1 MHGLN
6 LEKHLTPTPPDPFV
20 GRALLHY
27 EIVAKIG
34 QGGMGVVYLARDP
47 RLQRQVAIKV
57 LPTAA
62 SDEHSRARFVRE
74 ARAASALNHPHIVT
88 IHDIARDG
96 DVDFIVMEYVEGQPL
111 DRLIPRHGLGVGAAL
126 EYALQIADAVAA
138 AHRAGIVHRDLKP
151 ANVITTAA
159 GRVRVLD
166 FGLAKRTGEGGGSNL
181 ETQQDLT
188 QAGTILGTL
197 SYMAPEQADGRV
209 VDQRADVFSFG
220 AMLYQMLSGELPFPG
235 RTSAAILH
243 ALHYDEP
250 RPLAERDVPEEVAR
264 IVRGAL
270 AKNPAQRTASMDIVY
285 GDLKAAAARL
295 DAGTLAQSQ
304 ASDLATREVPMDT
317 IAPGGTAGRPGDSG
331 HRPPA
336 AGSERASLAVLP
348 FASLS
353 PDKEDGYIAAG
364 VTAELIT
371 ALSGVPDLRVA
382 SHLASARF
390 HGPSE
395 DLATVAAA
403 LRIRYVLTGSV
414 RRAASRIRVSAD
426 LTDAAAGA
434 MLWSKTYEGGIEDI
448 FEVQEDIARQIV
460 SATGGELIRA
470 ESALANRAAPDS
482 LDAWGLVR
490 RAYHFWNHAWTPEG
504 VEDALNL
511 LRRAVELDPA
521 YSAAHAF
528 LALYLIQR
536 VVNYISPNPA
546 ADVAEALAAA
556 ATASDLA
563 PRDPEV
569 LANTGLVYFNSGRY
583 ESAVAA
589 LKRAVQ
595 IAPFNL
601 VAWGYLGLAYA
612 WTGDDAEVAEGVKI
626 LDRLLRTAPDHPSV
640 PYWLYFK
647 TAGLTRQGLMT
658 DAADTARESVAAQ
671 PHFYL
676 ARIAYANALGALGQ
690 TAPARAEIDRVL
702 AINPA
707 ITADSY
713 RQSVDLLTRVDERA
727 APHLVGLRTVGWL
740 TP

>member
-1 MHGLN
+1 
-6 LEKHLTPTPPDPFV
+6 
-20 GRALLHY
+20 
-27 EIVAKIG
+27 
-34 QGGMGVVYLARDP
+34 MGVVYLARDP
-47 RLQRQVAIKV
+47 RLQRRVAIKV
-57 LPTAA
+57 LAAGA
-62 SDEHSRARFVRE
+62 SDEQSRARFVRE

-96 DVDFIVMEYVEGQPL
+96 DTDFIVMEYVEGQPL
-111 DRLIPRHGLGVGAAL
+111 DRLIPRHGLPVRDAV
-126 EYALQIADAVAA
+126 EYGLQIADAVSA

-151 ANVITTAA
+151 ANVITTSA

-166 FGLAKRTGEGGGSNL
+166 FGLAKRTGSTDGADLDTQEG
-181 ETQQDLT
+181 LT
-188 QAGTILGTL
+188 QAGTVLGTL
-197 SYMAPEQADGRV
+197 SYMAPEQADGRD
-209 VDQRADVFSFG
+209 VDHRADVFSFG
-220 AMLYQMLSGELPFPG
+220 AMLYQMLSGALPFPG
-235 RTSAAILH
+235 KTPAAIVH

-250 RPLAERDVPEEVAR
+250 RSLAECGVPDEIGQIVRAALAKDPAKRTSSMDVIYGDLRAVAAR
-264 IVRGAL
+264 IDSGAL
-270 AKNPAQRTASMDIVY
+270 APQAGS
-285 GDLKAAAARL
+285 GL
-295 DAGTLAQSQ
+295 D
-304 ASDLATREVPMDT
+304 TREVLVTPVEAL
-317 IAPGGTAGRPGDSG
+317 APDSS
-331 HRPPA
+331 HRPPQ
-336 AGSERASLAVLP
+336 AGAERASLAVLP

-364 VTAELIT
+364 LTAELIT
-371 ALSGVPDLRVA
+371 ALSGLPDLRVA

-390 HGPSE
+390 QGPSE

-414 RRAASRIRVSAD
+414 RRAAGRIRVSAD
-426 LTDAAAGA
+426 LTDAKASA
-434 MLWSKTYEGGIEDI
+434 MLWSKTYERGLEDI

-460 SATGGELIRA
+460 SATGGELIRS
-470 ESALANRAAPDS
+470 ESALANRAAPEN

-536 VVNYISPNPA
+536 VVNYISPDPQ
-546 ADVAEALAAA
+546 ADVTEALAAA
-556 ATASDLA
+556 AKAMDLA

-569 LANTGLVYFNSGRY
+569 LANAGLVYFNSGQY
-583 ESAVAA
+583 ENAVVA

-612 WTGDDAEVAEGVKI
+612 WGGDDAEVAEGRKI

-640 PYWLYFK
+640 PYWLYFN
-647 TAGLTRQGLMT
+647 TAALTRLGLPAEAA
-658 DAADTARESVAAQ
+658 DAASESVAAQ

-676 ARIAYANALGALGQ
+676 ARIAYANTLGVLGQ
-690 TAPARAEIDRVL
+690 IERARAEIERVL
-702 AINPA
+702 AMNPG
-707 ITADSY
+707 ITADVY
-713 RQSVDLLTRVDERA
+713 VQSVYLLSRIDERA
-727 APHLVGLRTVGWL
+727 APHLAGLRAAGWV
-740 TP
+740 TT